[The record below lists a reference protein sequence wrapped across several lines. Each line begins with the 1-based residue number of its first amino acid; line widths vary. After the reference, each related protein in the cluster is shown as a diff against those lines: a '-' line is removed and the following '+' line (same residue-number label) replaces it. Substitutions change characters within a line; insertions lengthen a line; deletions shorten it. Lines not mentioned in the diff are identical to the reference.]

1 MGGSH
6 QRANVLTAGF
16 DDGKAGNAGV
26 IAEGTIVESPAVQAD
41 DGFASDIWAVTGF
54 VVSH

>member
-1 MGGSH
+1 M
-6 QRANVLTAGF
+6 LTAGF
-16 DDGKAGNAGV
+16 DDGIAGNAGV